1 MNTVRWESSVWAT
14 PEIDGEFTGGARKDE
29 AVGFFEF
36 GVTELTVSV
45 RLMGCKSSGKHGGSS
60 YS

>member
-1 MNTVRWESSVWAT
+1 MDAVGPESFVSAT
-14 PEIDGEFTGGARKDE
+14 PEIDGKITGGARKDE

-60 YS
+60 